1 MDDDDHEIVNRLVY
15 AIPANAQ
22 QVLRINPR
30 NRDAKL
36 IGPKFIGPQKW
47 YGGLCA
53 SNGCIYGIPQNAGG
67 ILKIIP
73 SVQDGKDEIFVFG
86 QDIIQEGNWK
96 WHGKQINSSLQH
108 MVLR

>member
-1 MDDDDHEIVNRLVY
+1 MVY
-15 AIPANAQ
+15 AIPANAE

-30 NRDAKL
+30 IREAKL

-67 ILKIIP
+67 ILKIEP
-73 SVQDGKDEIFVFG
+73 SEEEGKDNIYVFG
-86 QDIIQEGNWK
+86 QSIIEEGNWK
-96 WHGKQINSSLQH
+96 WHG
-108 MVLR
+108 